1 MIIRRPP
8 DDSIPRVVR
17 GGQSQTPR
25 VIHYEEP
32 KAPFFRRLL
41 RALFKPYII
50 LPVLVLTAF
59 GVGFLIYYWLIF
71 SARIDHLLKGEVFTR
86 SAGIYAAPKQI
97 RTGEAISQDDLI
109 GYLKRA
115 GYVERGQ
122 QGESARGRYVR
133 TDSSIEIDPG
143 ADARVDSAQ
152 PFEDLRVQF
161 TRGGKSITTIL
172 NNKGTHLDRTQLEPE
187 LISSVTGRERA
198 KRRVIGFNDLPPDL
212 VKAITTTEDRSFFE
226 HYGVNVRGIIRALL
240 RRYDTDPNSP
250 LAHQGGSSITQ
261 QLVKNL
267 LLSPERT
274 LRRKVA
280 EAYMSIIL
288 ETRLSKQEIFE
299 LYCNQVYLGQ
309 QSGFSINGFGE
320 ASSSY
325 FNKDVTN
332 LTLPESAF
340 LAGLIRSPNRYNPY
354 HDAETAKAR
363 RNQVL
368 ESMVEVGAISQDQ
381 AKQAEASD
389 LKLAPTKGRIDISD
403 APYFADY
410 VQNQLGD
417 VISGQGADHLR
428 IYTSID
434 MDLQRAAY
442 TAVTKQLTALDK
454 IEARRF
460 PEGTVQ
466 AALVAMNARTGEI
479 VAMVGGRDY
488 SKSQLNR
495 VEALRQ
501 PGSAFQP
508 FVYAT
513 ALNTA
518 YDPVPRVITPATI
531 YKDEPKTFIY
541 DNQEYSPGNM
551 GDKYSMQPVTLRDA
565 MVHSLNV
572 VTVDVAMEVT
582 IGRVMSLAAK
592 AGLPRVPHAYP
603 AMALGTAEATPLQI
617 ASAYTAFAGNG
628 TRTTPIAIDRVTTG
642 NGTTIAQP
650 TAQKIEVVRPE
661 IAFVLTSFMKDV
673 VNRGTAAPIRAR
685 GFKFNVAGKTGTSR
699 DGWFAGYTPNL
710 VCVVWVGFDDGSQLG
725 LTGAASALPIWADF
739 MNAALTNH
747 PEWTGDWQM
756 PQGIQQADID
766 PATGAIA
773 KTEDVNKRPE
783 LFINGTLPTETSE
796 ASSEDLAEK
805 PSPVDGQ
812 QGEDMRETEPA
823 ALPDTASPESPRA
836 KPTPKSD
843 LRMKTSPRD
852 SDDESS
858 TRLQG
863 TITLDIDPTTG
874 LIAVESCPVI
884 RTKTFIIGQ
893 EPRKYCGPEYHKQV
907 QPSPATASRSRVVNP

>member
-8 DDSIPRVVR
+8 DDYIPPVAR
-17 GGQSQTPR
+17 GGRILPPL
-25 VIHYEEP
+25 VVHYEEP
-32 KAPFFRRLL
+32 KTPFFRGLL
-41 RALFKPYII
+41 RFLFKPYIV
-50 LPVLVLTAF
+50 LPAFVLGAF
-59 GVGFLIYYWLIF
+59 AAGLLIYYWVVF
-71 SARIDHLLKGEVFTR
+71 SARIDNLLKGEVFTR

-97 RTGEAISQDDLI
+97 RGGENISEDDLVA
-109 GYLKRA
+109 YLKRA

-122 QGESARGRYVR
+122 QAESARGRYVR
-133 TDSSIEIDPG
+133 NDATVEIDPG
-143 ADARVDSAQ
+143 VDARVDNAQ

-161 TRGGKSITTIL
+161 ARGEKAIAAISKS
-172 NNKGTHLDRTQLEPE
+172 NGVRVDRAELEPE

-198 KRRVIGFNDLPPDL
+198 KRRVIGFNDLPPEL
-212 VKAITTTEDRSFFE
+212 VKAITVTEDRSFFE
-226 HYGVNVRGIIRALL
+226 HYGVNIRGIIRALL

-274 LRRKVA
+274 LKRKVA

-288 ETRLSKQEIFE
+288 ETRLSKEEIFA

-309 QSGFSINGFGE
+309 QSGFAINGFGE
-320 ASSSY
+320 AASAY
-325 FNKDVTN
+325 FNKDVTT
-332 LTLPESAF
+332 LSLPESAF

-354 HDAETAKAR
+354 HDNDTARAR

-368 ESMVEVGAISQDQ
+368 ESMAETGAITQDQ
-381 AKQAEASD
+381 AKQAEAVE

-417 VISGQGADHLR
+417 LITGQGADHLR
-428 IYTSID
+428 IYTSVD

-442 TAVTKQLTALDK
+442 AAVTKQLAAIDK
-454 IEARRF
+454 IEAKRV

-495 VEALRQ
+495 AEALRQ
-501 PGSAFQP
+501 PGSAFKP

-518 YDPVPRVITPATI
+518 FDPVPRVITPATI
-531 YKDEPKTFIY
+531 YKDEPKTFTY

-617 ASAYTAFAGNG
+617 ASAYTAFAANG

-642 NGTTIAQP
+642 KGTTIAQP
-650 TAQKIEVVRPE
+650 TGQKNEVLRPE
-661 IAFVLTSFMKDV
+661 VAYVMTSFMKDV

-699 DGWFAGYTPNL
+699 DGWFAGFTPNL

-747 PEWTGDWQM
+747 PEWTGDWQA
-756 PQGIQQADID
+756 PEGIQQADID
-766 PATGAIA
+766 PTTGQIA
-773 KTEDVNKRPE
+773 KAEDLNKRPE
-783 LFINGTLPTETSE
+783 LFINGTLPTENSE
-796 ASSEDLAEK
+796 AASEDMAEK
-805 PSPVDGQ
+805 PSQVDGQ
-812 QGEDMRETEPA
+812 ENEETRETEPA
-823 ALPDTASPESPRA
+823 TLPETPPPESPRA
-836 KPTPKSD
+836 KPTPKAD
-843 LRMKTSPRD
+843 TKLKTSPRD
-852 SDDESS
+852 YDEDSS
-858 TRLQG
+858 PKLQG

-874 LIAVESCPVI
+874 LIAVDSCPVI

-893 EPRKYCGPEYHKQV
+893 EPKKYCGPEYHKKA
-907 QPSPATASRSRVVNP
+907 QPSPATANRARVVNP